1 MSLLGKAT
9 KAVGTVA
16 GAATAFNLL
25 VNWTGQPLKTRGQKA
40 DASIRLAGLTVFSK
54 TADGKR
60 TLFGFAMRDIK

>member
-9 KAVGTVA
+9 KAVSTVA

-25 VNWTGQPLKTRGQKA
+25 VSWEGQPLKTRGQKA
-40 DASIRLAGLTVFSK
+40 DASIKLAGLTIFTK

-60 TLFGFAMRDIK
+60 TFAGFALRDLK